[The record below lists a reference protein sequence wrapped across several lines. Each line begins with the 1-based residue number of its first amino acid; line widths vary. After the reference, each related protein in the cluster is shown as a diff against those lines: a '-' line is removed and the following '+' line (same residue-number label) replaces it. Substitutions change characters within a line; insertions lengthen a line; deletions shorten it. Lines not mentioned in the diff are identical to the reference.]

1 VCVYAIFI
9 GGHFLYY
16 GHISQTGRHP
26 PEPLI
31 WSQTLNHS
39 LYKRLINRCLLL
51 AIGAGLWSGI
61 VMAEEPAST
70 LPAWQVLEFEHKAF
84 WATARS
90 RVEIN
95 SDAANEQLWQL
106 NASSSVIN
114 SSEQVKLTLD
124 SKDGHVIQRSRLSS
138 GKQQRHK
145 AYDYL
150 ADHIVRVRRTP
161 GADPNQPSAEW
172 PIKSSKNIAYPKPAN
187 NGVVTDVY
195 ALLPLANRFQAGSD
209 ESAEWLVLTDY
220 NFYHVRMTHSA
231 NTTIPVNFQIAD
243 GQSITGTRD
252 VRAVTLEVSPQG
264 PLVEKPDFSLLG
276 LHGRITLLFDKE
288 LSIPVQLR
296 GTAPRLGP
304 AEINLK
310 AVTLRD
316 PPP

>member
-1 VCVYAIFI
+1 
-9 GGHFLYY
+9 
-16 GHISQTGRHP
+16 
-26 PEPLI
+26 
-31 WSQTLNHS
+31 
-39 LYKRLINRCLLL
+39 
-51 AIGAGLWSGI
+51 
-61 VMAEEPAST
+61 MAETPAPA
-70 LPAWQVLEFEHKAF
+70 LPDWQVLEFEHKAF

-95 SDAANEQLWQL
+95 RDKADEQLWQL
-106 NASSSVIN
+106 NATSSVIS

-124 SKDGHVIQRSRLSS
+124 PKDGRVIQRSRFSS
-138 GKQQRHK
+138 GKQQRYK
-145 AYDYL
+145 TFDYL

-161 GADPNQPSAEW
+161 GDDPNQPSAEW
-172 PIKSSKNIAYPKPAN
+172 PIKSSNNVAYPEPAN
-187 NGVVTDVY
+187 NGVITDVY

-231 NTTIPVNFQIAD
+231 NTAIPVDFQIAD

-252 VRAVTLEVSPQG
+252 VHTVTLEVKPQG

-296 GTAPRLGP
+296 GTAPKLGP

-310 AVTLRD
+310 TVTLRE
-316 PPP
+316 PQP

>member
-1 VCVYAIFI
+1 MCVYAIFI
-9 GGHFLYY
+9 DGHFLYY
-16 GHISQTGRHP
+16 GHISQAGRP
-26 PEPLI
+26 PPDPLI

-39 LYKRLINRCLLL
+39 HYKRLINRCLLL
-51 AIGAGLWSGI
+51 AIGTGLWSGI
-61 VMAEEPAST
+61 VVAEAPAPT
-70 LPAWQVLEFEHKAF
+70 LPAWKVLEFEHKAF

-95 SDAANEQLWQL
+95 RDAADEQLWQL
-106 NASSSVIN
+106 NAASSVIN
-114 SSEQVKLTLD
+114 SSEQVELTMD
-124 SKDGHVIQRSRLSS
+124 PKNGRVIQRSRLSS

-161 GADPNQPSAEW
+161 GDDPNQPAAEW
-172 PIKSSKNIAYPKPAN
+172 PIKSSHDIAYPEPAN
-187 NGVVTDVY
+187 NWVVTDVY
-195 ALLPLANRFQAGSD
+195 ALLPLANRFGAGSD

-231 NTTIPVNFQIAD
+231 DTSISVDYQVTD
-243 GQSITGTRD
+243 GQRVTGTRD
-252 VRAVTLEVSPQG
+252 VRAVTLQVNPQG

-296 GTAPRLGP
+296 GTAPKLGST
-304 AEINLK
+304 EINLK
-310 AVTLRD
+310 TVTLRE
-316 PPP
+316 PRP